1 VTADAPAPADAPN
14 RKTIALRTG
23 VTVVIATAGGFAAQA
38 TGMPAGWLM
47 GGAVAT
53 AAVALGG
60 VKLAMPN
67 WLRDIAFILTGMS
80 MGTNVARDS
89 MSLLAQWPVSLIAL
103 AIELAIVIAATGYML
118 RRFFGLDTSTAYLSS
133 FPGHL
138 SFIMGIASAGLGDP
152 RQITIIQV
160 IRIMMLTIC
169 VPAGALFLP
178 VETAAATA
186 VQPMMTNEM
195 LVVLAVLCTAAGFV
209 FTRLNVPAGYV
220 LGAMAAATAAKLGGL
235 FDGVL
240 PPPLQIASY
249 VLIGGLIGARFIG
262 ITMTE
267 FRRAALGG
275 FIATVMT
282 VAIVTV
288 IAFIASL
295 FVEMPFGQLWLGL
308 SPGALEGMGALG
320 VALGYDTAFIAAHHV
335 ARLLMLTAAIPSVA
349 FLLSAAE
356 RKRA

>member
-1 VTADAPAPADAPN
+1 MQIE
-14 RKTIALRTG
+14 RIAVVLRPRSPWEAMELG
-23 VTVVIATAGGFAAQA
+23 SALVRRNAGAIWKPWLALTLPVFA
-38 TGMPAGWLM
+38 L
-47 GGAVAT
+47 VN
-53 AAVALGG
+53 ALGWIFDHAWWALMAMWWLKPLFDRVVLHVLSRAVFAETPG
-60 VKLAMPN
+60 V
-67 WLRDIAFILTGMS
+67 
-80 MGTNVARDS
+80 
-89 MSLLAQWPVSLIAL
+89 
-103 AIELAIVIAATGYML
+103 AATLRAQLKWGLPRPML
-118 RRFFGLDTSTAYLSS
+118 DYLAWRR
-133 FPGHL
+133 
-138 SFIMGIASAGLGDP
+138 LG
-152 RQITIIQV
+152 
-160 IRIMMLTIC
+160 
-169 VPAGALFLP
+169 PARALFLP
-178 VETAAATA
+178 VEGATATA
-186 VQPMMTNEM
+186 VQPVMTNEM

-320 VALGYDTAFIAAHHV
+320 VVLGYDTAFIAAHHV